1 MNLEKYKQL
10 IDQNLENQKIK
21 NQLKEMNK
29 EILNNE
35 SNIKFINTEKF
46 KSITDKIESKNN
58 ELIGDIKSLAPSS
71 NMLDNIRSELKMI
84 DFKDEDEDED
94 KDKLKNLILNVKNDF
109 NDDEINFLDKIYNKE
124 KILIPGKTNEYFNTI
139 DIIALDDIIKSSIND
154 LENLIENNPFKTI
167 QSKLGALKRN
177 LTMKSEYYHNV
188 ILYNN
193 AINKYKS
200 AIKNM
205 IQSSR
210 YVGHGIKKKRNGYK
224 ISKNGLYN
232 NKVYINTNK
241 LINDYIL
248 EVMMNNEIIYKTR
261 ADKAT
266 VDILTKRFDNSKKY
280 TKKAIKIFNDLNTIT
295 NMKRKKGNKMNK
307 FIGNSII
314 LNEDDKIDRLNLLH
328 SALMAG
334 NNSKLIYD
342 EIEKI
347 NGTSIDENKNVDDL
361 YNELKQLTPM
371 ISSGS
376 QNVINSIYNI
386 IDYLRKNNEISKEQY
401 HKYIQK
407 YLIK

>member
-10 IDQNLENQKIK
+10 IDQNLENQKVK
-21 NQLKEMNK
+21 NELKEMNK

-58 ELIGDIKSLAPSS
+58 ELIGDIKSLAPSY

-84 DFKDEDEDED
+84 DFKDEDED

-124 KILIPGKTNEYFNTI
+124 KILIPGKTNEYFNYI

-154 LENLIENNPFKTI
+154 LENLLENNPFKTI

-177 LTMKSEYYHNV
+177 LTMKSEDYHNV

-193 AINKYKS
+193 AINNYKS

-224 ISKNGLYN
+224 IDRNGLYN
-232 NKVYINTNK
+232 NKVYINTDK
-241 LINDYIL
+241 LLNEFIL
-248 EVMMNNEIIYKTR
+248 EVMMNNEIIYKTK

-314 LNEDDKIDRLNLLH
+314 LNENDKIDRLNLLH
-328 SALMAG
+328 SALLSG
-334 NNSKLIYD
+334 NDSKIIYD

-347 NGTSIDENKNVDDL
+347 NGSSFDENKNVDDL

-401 HKYIQK
+401 HKYIKK